1 MKRLYWA
8 GGLALLLSVAALA
21 LAPRFVDWNAWR
33 GEIEAQTGAW
43 LGLPVTIRGNV
54 AVDLLPT
61 PRLTASRVALGDPQ
75 DPAAEIRWARA
86 ALDLRALIKGAVVL
100 QRVSLVEPV
109 AHINRLIAAAAPAAA
124 AAGTSGAPADGGFLG
139 GRTERPV
146 IPFEIEGGVVRGA
159 PVEGIEIRLD
169 AVAGALQ
176 LRPGAEGRIAEAAFD
191 GVATLAGR
199 RFSGG
204 FRLQPRR
211 DGLRLAMEIETA
223 DSRAGDGTPS
233 VRLTFSGVGE
243 AATPGRLAGDL
254 RLTAERLTRLPW
266 LPEDALATAETY
278 APGALTLE
286 GRFAADRREKR
297 ITLDSATAAT
307 DDLRGTGGLSL
318 ALAGRPRLA
327 MRLSLASLD
336 LTPLDQTDGAAA
348 PVAVRSGGDVLAPA
362 EETGAGTGAP
372 MDAAVLDDGA
382 DAPDRLTL
390 ADPKSFAP
398 ALARQGERLH
408 RMVMRRV
415 AATAAAA
422 RAFEG
427 LSASVDL
434 SVDTLRLPGGVV
446 RQASLRAS
454 ADRGELLIERA
465 AALLPG
471 SSDVSL
477 FGFVATAPDD
487 PRFEGEL
494 ALQSDDARRLLDWA
508 GLADAP
514 WLRRLPGD
522 RLRSLRLS
530 GSAVLD
536 RTGLRL
542 GDLLATIDAA
552 TLAGSADLS
561 LESGAA
567 ALSVDLDADALNID
581 AYRGPALIDPT
592 GVGDPDR
599 PVDAPGDRPVG
610 LHAGADAGQGATGT
624 AAANPVSR
632 RLAAA
637 SDWAAALA
645 AAALDLDL
653 DLGRVIHEGRAYEG
667 VRLTL
672 GARAGERRATLS
684 IDRSA
689 AASLRAGLRFPVD
702 EPRVDWRL
710 ALRLEAPS
718 LGDTAASLGADPDLM
733 RRARGLEQAVLRATV
748 DGNAAGLGFRT
759 DLGAGPDA
767 LADAPDERL
776 SLGGVLTA
784 GPAGGMLLRI
794 SQGDAALGGLE
805 ASGLQLAALI
815 PAGGASPQAIDI
827 QSAAAAVAGGVFRGA
842 GSASLD
848 GSRVAL
854 TLDGTLDG
862 LSLDRTI
869 GSLGPLLTLGGEAAV
884 SGRLTLDASN
894 SGAPGLGSS
903 GAGAPVQA
911 IDAEGRLNGAVRLG
925 VRPEAASNG
934 SGVRQIDR
942 LGARLTE
949 HFGGEGGALSGR
961 VRFDGG
967 RLTLSDIVIRGEGA
981 QATGRVEA
989 DFAAERLTADLA
1001 VRADGESAA
1010 YLEVEARG
1018 AIDRPDVR
1026 TGGGWI
1032 SGR

>member
-8 GGLALLLSVAALA
+8 GGLALLLLVAALA

-33 GEIEAQTGAW
+33 GEIEAQTSAW
-43 LGLPVTIRGNV
+43 LGLPVTIRGNL

-86 ALDLRALIKGAVVL
+86 ALDLRELIKGAVVL

-109 AHINRLIAAAAPAAA
+109 AHINRLLAAAAPAAA
-124 AAGTSGAPADGGFLG
+124 AASGAPADGGFLG
-139 GRTERPV
+139 GRSERPV
-146 IPFEIEGGVVRGA
+146 IPFEIEDGVVRGA

-176 LRPGAEGRIAEAAFD
+176 LRPGAQGRIAEAAFD

-199 RFSGG
+199 RLSGG
-204 FRLQPRR
+204 FRLQPRQ
-211 DGLRLAMEIETA
+211 DSLRLAMEIETA
-223 DSRAGDGTPS
+223 DSRGGDGTPS
-233 VRLTFSGVGE
+233 VRLTFSGAGD

-266 LPEDALATAETY
+266 LPEEALAAAESY

-318 ALAGRPRLA
+318 ALAGRPRLS

-336 LTPLDQTDGAAA
+336 LTRGA
-348 PVAVRSGGDVLAPA
+348 PPPDAVRSGGDVLDASDDA
-362 EETGAGTGAP
+362 RTGAGAS

-382 DAPDRLTL
+382 DALDALTL

-398 ALARQGERLH
+398 ALSRNAERLH
-408 RMVMRRV
+408 RALMRRV
-415 AATAAAA
+415 AATASAA

-434 SVDTLRLPGGVV
+434 SADTLRVPGGVV

-471 SSDVSL
+471 GSDVSL

-514 WLRRLPGD
+514 WLTRLPGD
-522 RLRSLRLS
+522 RLRSMRLS

-567 ALSVDLDADALNID
+567 ALSVDLDADTLNID

-592 GVGDPDR
+592 GVGDPSR
-599 PVDAPGDRPVG
+599 PVDAPGDRPAGVD
-610 LHAGADAGQGATGT
+610 AGAPAAGAATG
-624 AAANPVSR
+624 AAPANPVSR
-632 RLAAA
+632 RLEAA

-653 DLGRVIHEGRAYEG
+653 DFGRVIHEGRAYEG

-689 AASLRAGLRFPVD
+689 AASLRAGLRFPID

-718 LGDTAASLGADPDLM
+718 LGDAAAALGADPDLM

-748 DGNAAGLGFRT
+748 DGNAAGLGFRA

-784 GPAGGMLLRI
+784 GASGGLLLQI
-794 SQGDAALGGLE
+794 SQGDAAFDGLE

-815 PAGGASPQAIDI
+815 PTGDASPQTIDI

-842 GSASLD
+842 GTATL
-848 GSRVAL
+848 GGGRAAL

-869 GSLGPLLTLGGEAAV
+869 GSLGPLLTVGGEAALM
-884 SGRLTLDASN
+884 GRLTLDASGLGA
-894 SGAPGLGSS
+894 SGAR
-903 GAGAPVQA
+903 APVQA
-911 IDAEGRLNGAVRLG
+911 IDAEGRLTGAVRLG
-925 VRPEAASNG
+925 VRPDAASGG

-942 LGARLTE
+942 LAARLAE
-949 HFGGEGGALSGR
+949 HFGAEGGDLSGR
-961 VRFDGG
+961 ARFSGG

-981 QATGRVEA
+981 RATGGVEA
-989 DFAAERLTADLA
+989 DFAAERLTADFA

-1018 AIDRPDVR
+1018 PIERPDVR